1 MNEVTEAYGFRGRT
15 LIDRDGDRIGKIDDV
30 YEDQHGGKAEWA
42 LVSTG
47 LFGTKKTLV
56 PLRDAHPVGE
66 DLRVPLAR
74 DRVKGAPHVDAD
86 AELDENDERRL
97 FEHYNI
103 TYASDGQGMSDR
115 VRLSKHVATDA
126 DARA

>member
-1 MNEVTEAYGFRGRT
+1 MTGVTEAYGFRGRT

-30 YEDQHGGKAEWA
+30 YEDQHGGQAEWA

-66 DLRVPLAR
+66 DLRVPVPR
-74 DRVKGAPHVDAD
+74 DRVKNAPHVAAD
-86 AELDENDERRL
+86 VELDQDDERRL
-97 FEHYNI
+97 FEHYNV
-103 TYASDGQGMSDR
+103 TYVTDGQDVSDR
-115 VRLSKHVATDA
+115 VRLRKYAVPGG